1 MRHRYVTTLE
11 LALIFCA
18 EFDNIVDTGK
28 FEMAE
33 KSGTTHR
40 YYTLPLALFCISLQ
54 VVVTASVSRPFCAW
68 IYTHI
73 KVYGVNTACM
83 PS

>member
-33 KSGTTHR
+33 KTHR
-40 YYTLPLALFCISLQ
+40 YYQGYALPLHS
-54 VVVTASVSRPFCAW
+54 
-68 IYTHI
+68 
-73 KVYGVNTACM
+73 
-83 PS
+83 